1 MEHAL
6 WLRCYMILIDINDP
20 GIRPDTKQFSWK
32 NVYHNIHYKN
42 FIESRKYKREFM
54 KEAFYLQGG
63 SDYAS
68 F

>member
-1 MEHAL
+1 
-6 WLRCYMILIDINDP
+6 MILIDINDP
-20 GIRPDTKQFSWK
+20 GIWPDTKQFSWK

-63 SDYAS
+63 SDLGI
-68 F
+68 